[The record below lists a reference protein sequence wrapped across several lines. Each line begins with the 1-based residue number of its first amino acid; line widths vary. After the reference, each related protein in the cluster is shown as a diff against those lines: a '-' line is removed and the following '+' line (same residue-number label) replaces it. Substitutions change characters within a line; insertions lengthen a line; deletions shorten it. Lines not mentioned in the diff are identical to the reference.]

1 MDAALLHCL
10 NHLATAAARIK
21 KNNDV
26 LKAGETLDP
35 PRDQGFVRP
44 KVTFH
49 TFVDWLGENCSLSS
63 AHVPSCVFA
72 FSYPAALVALLI
84 HMEEVESHSFA
95 WCSCDGGK
103 ANRPWLGLAIL
114 DLLIPS

>member
-49 TFVDWLGENCSLSS
+49 TFVDWLGENAPCHPHMSRAVSLPF
-63 AHVPSCVFA
+63 HIP
-72 FSYPAALVALLI
+72 LLL
-84 HMEEVESHSFA
+84 
-95 WCSCDGGK
+95 W
-103 ANRPWLGLAIL
+103 PY
-114 DLLIPS
+114 